1 MKKGLAIG
9 VFVLGLLMTGISI
22 TTMVLGAVGMG
33 KCRKQINR

>member
-9 VFVLGLLMTGISI
+9 VFVLGILLTGISI

-33 KCRKQINR
+33 KGRRE

>member
-9 VFVLGLLMTGISI
+9 VFVLGILMTGISV

-33 KCRKQINR
+33 RRRIE